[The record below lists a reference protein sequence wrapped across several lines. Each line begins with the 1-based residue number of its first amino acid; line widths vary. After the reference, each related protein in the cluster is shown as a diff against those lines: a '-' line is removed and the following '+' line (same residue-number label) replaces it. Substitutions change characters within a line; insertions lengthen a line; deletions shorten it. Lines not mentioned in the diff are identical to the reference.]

1 MRKLATASINDRI
14 WISYDKSEK
23 QYKIVILD
31 GDAAH
36 SIALDPKKP
45 EETLQYIAYLV
56 GDY

>member
-1 MRKLATASINDRI
+1 MATASINDRI